1 MASLPPEELSRLH
14 EPFTTAKSLDD
25 DERRSAR
32 QANPTNE
39 NQLSGFMDARFVL
52 PHNDITFPERTLSE
66 IVRYGSNHGTLG
78 EPDYLFRPYCP
89 PAEPSAETPSLH
101 AVMELKTFW
110 KVTDE
115 LINELFDGNRLPI
128 SYLYLTAKVQMSPI
142 VVHTWDDWQS
152 NRYLDIWSAVQRF
165 MEFYQL

>member
-128 SYLYLTAKVQMSPI
+128 SYS
-142 VVHTWDDWQS
+142 
-152 NRYLDIWSAVQRF
+152 
-165 MEFYQL
+165 